1 MSGFRFSQ
9 NGIVPVST
17 EIKNPVTVSD
27 VQNPITVSSVTNSV
41 TVLEIK
47 DPVTVSSITTPVTVS
62 SVTNPVTVSS
72 ITSPVTVLE
81 IKDPITTLT
90 SETRLDAFGRKRV
103 SNPEVVFDSKQ
114 IVDNQPLYWDDQ
126 QTSGSGTSSTYNT
139 NQSSTTI
146 SVSNLTAGVR
156 IRQTFRRFNYQP
168 GRGQTIFMT
177 GVLGNTSSG
186 ITTEIGYFDDK
197 NGLFFRSQNGTTS
210 IVVRTYT
217 SGAAVETAI
226 AQASWN
232 LDTLAALDMTK
243 TQIFVIDFQ
252 WLGVGRVRFG
262 FNIDGVLTWVHQ
274 VLNANHL
281 TTVFMSTP
289 NLPLRYRIANDG
301 TGPASSLIH
310 ICTAIISEGGN
321 TFLGL
326 SRVVSRN
333 LNPLT
338 TSNSGVAYYPLL
350 AIRLKSTYQHATV
363 TPFSFSIVCTSNSTF
378 HWILVMNP
386 TIVGTALSFVSLIN
400 SPIEFDNTTTNATTM
415 TGGTIISSGYSNQ
428 GAASSPEL
436 NVNTVGDLKL
446 GASIAGVSDVL
457 ALGISR
463 FGSQAETYY
472 ASLNFRE
479 QF

>member
-72 ITSPVTVLE
+72 ITSPVTVGE
-81 IKDPITTLT
+81 VQDPITTLT

-177 GVLGNTSSG
+177 GV
-186 ITTEIGYFDDK
+186 
-197 NGLFFRSQNGTTS
+197 R
-210 IVVRTYT
+210 
-217 SGAAVETAI
+217 
-226 AQASWN
+226 
-232 LDTLAALDMTK
+232 
-243 TQIFVIDFQ
+243 
-252 WLGVGRVRFG
+252 
-262 FNIDGVLTWVHQ
+262 
-274 VLNANHL
+274 
-281 TTVFMSTP
+281 
-289 NLPLRYRIANDG
+289 
-301 TGPASSLIH
+301 
-310 ICTAIISEGGN
+310 
-321 TFLGL
+321 
-326 SRVVSRN
+326 
-333 LNPLT
+333 
-338 TSNSGVAYYPLL
+338 
-350 AIRLKSTYQHATV
+350 
-363 TPFSFSIVCTSNSTF
+363 
-378 HWILVMNP
+378 
-386 TIVGTALSFVSLIN
+386 
-400 SPIEFDNTTTNATTM
+400 
-415 TGGTIISSGYSNQ
+415 
-428 GAASSPEL
+428 
-436 NVNTVGDLKL
+436 
-446 GASIAGVSDVL
+446 
-457 ALGISR
+457 
-463 FGSQAETYY
+463 
-472 ASLNFRE
+472 
-479 QF
+479 